1 MDPRLRGDDDGGLNA
16 MASTLYLGRQEWL
29 KPLREGYKTTFN
41 EVATRALI
49 THEDKVLLV
58 YEGHLDSWWLPG
70 GRIKPGENMLSGLA
84 REIEEETALQTQL
97 GDLVGF
103 FDVVLSDSG
112 KNANKH
118 IFHFIFAA
126 TPDQAPDFIERD
138 HFDTDPDHPGKVS
151 KMRWFT
157 LDELQATPNVYPA
170 CIRNWPAL
178 LAARPKA
185 YYGTKLEDGKTAI
198 ENIERFYI
206 STRVVTTHDDRI
218 LMVYNR
224 KGDFWYGPGGQI
236 EFGEDLHACATREV
250 MEETGLPAQAG
261 DVIAVDEF
269 YSPTYGLHQ
278 INLYTRCHLAH
289 DQLPD
294 GWTDIGS
301 DGHVDKCAFH
311 TPEQL
316 AALPRA
322 YPAYMAELAWPVRQP
337 VIPAQ
342 AGIHVKAHAG

>member
-1 MDPRLRGDDDGGLNA
+1 MSAD
-16 MASTLYLGRQEWL
+16 STLYLGRIDWPVEPDPAL
-29 KPLREGYKTTFN
+29 PLSRN

-49 THEDKVLLV
+49 THGDKVLLV
-58 YEGHLDSWWLPG
+58 WQSNFNQWWLPG
-70 GRIKPGENMLSGLA
+70 GRIRPGDNLVDGVL
-84 REIEEETALQTQL
+84 REIDEETGVDVQL
-97 GDLVGF
+97 GDMVTF
-103 FDVVLSDSG
+103 FDTIARDRALG
-112 KNANKH
+112 CNKH
-118 IFHFIFAA
+118 MFHFIFAA
-126 TPDQAPDFIERD
+126 EATQPPAFAVRD
-138 HFDTDPDHPGKVS
+138 HVDTDHELDVPGTVTKVG
-151 KMRWFT
+151 WFS
-157 LDELQATPNVYPA
+157 LQQLQQMDNVFPA
-170 CIRNWPAL
+170 CIRNWPSL

-250 MEETGLPAQAG
+250 LEETGLPAQAG
-261 DVIAVDEF
+261 DVIAVDDF

-294 GWTDIGS
+294 GWKDIGS

-311 TPEQL
+311 TSAQL